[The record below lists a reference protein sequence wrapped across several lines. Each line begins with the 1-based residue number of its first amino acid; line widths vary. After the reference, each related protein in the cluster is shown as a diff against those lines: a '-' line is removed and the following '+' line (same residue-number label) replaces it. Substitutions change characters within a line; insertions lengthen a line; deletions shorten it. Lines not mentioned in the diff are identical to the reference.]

1 MPAMELVQEPA
12 PDTQSPFDAI
22 KQTREDGSEFWSAR
36 DLMLPLGYAKWQN
49 FVSVVDDARRSTEIV
64 GAGQDQFTD
73 SSKLISI
80 GKGGV
85 REVGDVELTRYGA
98 YMVILAGDGRKP
110 EIAAAKDYFAVQ
122 TRFAEVVQENPTLV
136 AKNTESVERI
146 SVYEI
151 GTLYSETLSEFTR
164 VVPTSSVDTETSRAL
179 ASALHELSKSITYLV
194 IASVPQMP
202 SSVREEIET
211 RYPLVLEPAGEPA
224 PFVSREGDEAGHPR
238 LPDFEVT
245 LEGEELI
252 TWATFAKREGLERC
266 MRCSQGL
273 SRRLMHAATECGT
286 SRGRSGGHNTFPHAA
301 WKLAYEQYR
310 DHYATMHV
318 EHVRNHP
325 GDSA

>member
-1 MPAMELVQEPA
+1 MTTLELVPEPA

-36 DLMLPLGYAKWQN
+36 DMQPHLGYANWQQFERPIERSMQAARNQNMDLSCN
-49 FVSVVDDARRSTEIV
+49 FSGSTKVSNSGPAQRDFHLSRYAAYLVAMN
-64 GAGQDQFTD
+64 
-73 SSKLISI
+73 
-80 GKGGV
+80 
-85 REVGDVELTRYGA
+85 GDPN
-98 YMVILAGDGRKP
+98 KP
-110 EIAAAKDYFAVQ
+110 EVAAAQDYFAKQ
-122 TRFAEVVQENPTLV
+122 TRFAEVVQENPALV

-202 SSVREEIET
+202 SSVREDIEA

-325 GDSA
+325 GGYA